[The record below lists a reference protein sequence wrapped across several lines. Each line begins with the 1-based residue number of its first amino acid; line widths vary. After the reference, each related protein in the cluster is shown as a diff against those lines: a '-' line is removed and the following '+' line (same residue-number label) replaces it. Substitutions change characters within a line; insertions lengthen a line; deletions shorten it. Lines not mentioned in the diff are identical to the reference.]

1 MWTLAAILSLAL
13 DSSAIAE
20 YEYHQ
25 EAPEVLV
32 RVPLPCPEGLEDN
45 DRGHLLILVGETG
58 FVEKTRF
65 REATPVNAA
74 DLEAAVRRWMLK
86 PLRDGNGK
94 TIAVWTPLPTRS
106 ICVKA
111 DSGGVVQRWVP
122 RPDSTLAARL
132 TAVDSIVLD
141 TAGTLRPAAGFGR
154 DLLAILQ
161 DPKVMAADLRSL
173 PCIPES
179 FERIHLRGG
188 RTTGATTIGIS
199 YVCEFMQI
207 ESPEAVLQVPY
218 GAVKDRV
225 RALLA
230 KYFPERRSGTR

>member
-1 MWTLAAILSLAL
+1 MWIFAAILPLAL
-13 DSSAIAE
+13 PSPAIAE

-32 RVPLPCPEGLEDN
+32 RVPLPCPEGLEDH

-65 REATPVNAA
+65 RDAAPLNAA
-74 DLEAAVRRWMLK
+74 DLEAAIRRWMLR

-94 TIAVWTPLPTRS
+94 ALTVWMPVPMRFH
-106 ICVKA
+106 CAKA
-111 DSGGVVQRWVP
+111 DSDGVIQRWIP
-122 RPDSTLAARL
+122 RPDSMLAARL
-132 TAVDSIVLD
+132 NAADSIVLD
-141 TAGTLRPAAGFGR
+141 TAGTLRPAARFGP

-188 RTTGATTIGIS
+188 RATGATTIAIS
-199 YVCEFMQI
+199 HVCEFMQI

-218 GAVKDRV
+218 GAVKERV
-225 RALLA
+225 RALVA
-230 KYFPERRSGTR
+230 EHFPARRSGKR